1 MSWTYPSKGRT
12 KTRKRRRRRK
22 ENSGRVETR
31 KTIT

>member
-1 MSWTYPSKGRT
+1 MTWTYPSKGRT